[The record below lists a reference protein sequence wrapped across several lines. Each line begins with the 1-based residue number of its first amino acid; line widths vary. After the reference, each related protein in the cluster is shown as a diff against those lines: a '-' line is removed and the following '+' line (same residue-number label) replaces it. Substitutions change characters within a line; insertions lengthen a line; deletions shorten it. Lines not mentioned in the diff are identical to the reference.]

1 MFALRFSRVRPYPGY
16 CRASQQVLRG
26 SISSSSGRL
35 LSVQR
40 DGTRVVGGESANG
53 RQRQHRQ
60 QKHQDRGGP
69 HDSGSS
75 SSWGH
80 EGAKFVRQ
88 MAWFVCAYQCLREY
102 VVEPCL
108 VHGPSMRPTIE
119 HNSLLLINKMGGRG
133 RTIEA
138 GQIVLVQSPLEIGR
152 LVVKR
157 VTGLPG
163 DSISVRPPEWD
174 VYNSQG
180 IEKRSEVVP
189 EGHVWLAGDNVD
201 NSKDSRNFG
210 SVPQA
215 LVLGTVLL
223 RVWPT
228 KDFGFIE

>member
-1 MFALRFSRVRPYPGY
+1 MSALRFSRMRPYPGY
-16 CRASQQVLRG
+16 CRASLQVLHG
-26 SISSSSGRL
+26 SISSSSRRL
-35 LSVQR
+35 FSVQR
-40 DGTRVVGGESANG
+40 DSTRVVGGGPANG
-53 RQRQHRQ
+53 RQRQRRQ
-60 QKHQDRGGP
+60 QKQQDRGGP
-69 HDSGSS
+69 HDSSS
-75 SSWGH
+75 SSWGQ

-138 GQIVLVQSPLEIGR
+138 GQIVLVQSPLAIGR

-174 VYNSQG
+174 VHNSQG

-223 RVWPT
+223 RVWPI

>member
-1 MFALRFSRVRPYPGY
+1 
-16 CRASQQVLRG
+16 
-26 SISSSSGRL
+26 SS
-35 LSVQR
+35 
-40 DGTRVVGGESANG
+40 
-53 RQRQHRQ
+53 
-60 QKHQDRGGP
+60 
-69 HDSGSS
+69 SS
-75 SSWGH
+75 SSWGQ

-133 RTIEA
+133 RKIEA

-174 VYNSQG
+174 VHNSQR

-210 SVPQA
+210 SIPQA